1 MFKSGVILGLVACLT
16 ASSAAALE
24 YPTKPVKIVVPFA
37 AGSSTDV
44 VARIVANGLGEVW
57 DKPVIVENRAGAF
70 GLPGTTSAVAE
81 APDGG
86 TLIVSSSSTH
96 SSNPWL
102 FKEVPYDVLKFSH
115 ITELFE
121 VPMLLVL
128 NPSLAAKT
136 EQEFSA
142 FAKGSAS
149 PIFYSYGSATQ
160 QVAAASYTSSK
171 GIRAEPV
178 PYKSPPQAITDLVS
192 GQVQFMFAD
201 PGLALA
207 FVQDGKLTALAVS
220 SASRLKSLPS
230 VPTFTELG
238 ISALNMRVW
247 IGISAPPGMAPELV
261 TRINQDIRKVMSTT
275 KVQERLTAL
284 GMEVK
289 TNSPEDFVKLIVEQK
304 AIWGEKIKEAGIK
317 PE

>member
-1 MFKSGVILGLVACLT
+1 MLGLAACLT
-16 ASSAAALE
+16 VSSAAALE

-44 VARIVANGLGEVW
+44 VARIVAHGLGEVW
-57 DKPVIVENRAGAF
+57 DKPVVVENRAGAF

-81 APDGG
+81 AADGS

-102 FKEVPYDVLKFSH
+102 FKDVPYDPLKFSH

-128 NPSLAAKT
+128 NPGLSART

-142 FAKGSAS
+142 FAKASAR

-160 QVAAASYTSSK
+160 QVAAASYTSAK

-220 SASRLKSLPS
+220 SASRLKSLPN
-230 VPTFTELG
+230 VPTFSELG
-238 ISALNMRVW
+238 INALNMRVW

-261 TRINQDIRKVMSTT
+261 SKINQDIRKVMGTA

-284 GMEVK
+284 GMEIK
-289 TNSPEDFVKLIVEQK
+289 TNSPEEFTKLIVEQK
-304 AIWGEKIKEAGIK
+304 AIWGAKIKEAGIK